1 MKLFRIAIV
10 FFINILLLSYLW
22 IINHY
27 NSDLSVDVVLF
38 HLRFPLVGANV
49 AFIYNYIFGVVLP
62 SILISA
68 FFAREATLAVIF
80 GIIFSVFIFFLQD
93 IIKTTMIVAYQQNNT
108 LFEMLIIAL
117 KGAYFD
123 SFIYS
128 QDFGFALIFKI
139 TICILIISAVIFGIL
154 CLRKLTFRPKIL
166 NILLL
171 LIFVLNVYS
180 IDAHFKLAQYFTKNY
195 GNFYEENYAKF
206 AESASICHSEDSE
219 ATEESQKENGDS
231 SLHTL
236 CSAQNDKVRF
246 AESTQNPPLRNLIII
261 FAESFESN
269 FASINSQNL
278 IPNLFALATQNTSF
292 SHTQGFGGHFQRGA
306 TSWTVAGIIGYL
318 CGIPLNAP
326 GGISVRDFLPN
337 ARCVSDIL
345 DARGYKQ
352 VMIMG
357 SRDDFAAKGAFLR
370 THHIESK
377 DLAHFTQD
385 LPPNYTH
392 SWGFSD
398 SYLFKFAKMELENLG
413 AESSLDS
420 AKPFALYLL
429 TNNTHFPDS
438 FIEDSCPKDA
448 ESSVESAIKCA
459 DNLIF
464 EFIKWVKA
472 QDFYK
477 NTTILIV
484 GDHLTSTH
492 FSIHKG
498 ARNIYNAFIN
508 PAFSRSP
515 TPNLTQSRAI
525 SHFDFAPLILDSLG
539 IETKSFALGRNPL
552 YEKTLLEIYGDN
564 FEAHLSE
571 KSKLYNGFWKK

>member
-1 MKLFRIAIV
+1 MKLFRILAV
-10 FFINILLLSYLW
+10 FFTNILLLSYLW

-68 FFAREATLAVIF
+68 FFAWEATLAVIF

-154 CLRKLTFRPKIL
+154 YLRKLTFCPKNL

-171 LIFVLNVYS
+171 LIFALNAYS

-206 AESASICHSEDSE
+206 AESSLDSANPTQEANSSI
-219 ATEESQKENGDS
+219 
-231 SLHTL
+231 
-236 CSAQNDKVRF
+236 
-246 AESTQNPPLRNLIII
+246 AESRRNLIII

-278 IPNLFALATQNTSF
+278 IPNLSTLAAQNTSF

-306 TSWTVAGIIGYL
+306 TSWTIAGIIGYL

-398 SYLFKFAKMELENLG
+398 SYLFKFAKDELEKLTKKPNSTHSKQEANSSIADEFLG
-413 AESSLDS
+413 LCEASDKDRTQGSSRKRAEALPKKSLRDEFALDS
-420 AKPFALYLL
+420 A
-429 TNNTHFPDS
+429 NS
-438 FIEDSCPKDA
+438 
-448 ESSVESAIKCA
+448 
-459 DNLIF
+459 
-464 EFIKWVKA
+464 
-472 QDFYK
+472 
-477 NTTILIV
+477 
-484 GDHLTSTH
+484 
-492 FSIHKG
+492 
-498 ARNIYNAFIN
+498 
-508 PAFSRSP
+508 
-515 TPNLTQSRAI
+515 
-525 SHFDFAPLILDSLG
+525 
-539 IETKSFALGRNPL
+539 GR
-552 YEKTLLEIYGDN
+552 
-564 FEAHLSE
+564 
-571 KSKLYNGFWKK
+571 